1 MAMAMT
7 SDEAA
12 ALKGLRVLV
21 VEDMLLMAEVI
32 RECLESFGCEV
43 IGPVAKLTPALAVAR
58 EEQFDA
64 AVLDINLA
72 GDLSFP
78 VADLLR
84 SRGIAFVFVTGYDVA
99 TILPRQFQ
107 GAPRLAKPFAEDD
120 LKQALISQL
129 PDAQGERPTI

>member
-1 MAMAMT
+1 MAIT
-7 SDEAA
+7 QNEGA

-21 VEDMLLMAEVI
+21 VEDMFLVAEII

-43 IGPVAKLTPALAVAR
+43 VGPVGKLTRALVVAR

-84 SRGIAFVFVTGYDVA
+84 SRGIAFIFLTGYDVA
-99 TILPRQFQ
+99 TILPKEFQ
-107 GAPRLAKPFAEDD
+107 GAPRLAKPFVEDD
-120 LKQALISQL
+120 LRQALIAQF
-129 PDAQGERPTI
+129 PDAEGDRAET